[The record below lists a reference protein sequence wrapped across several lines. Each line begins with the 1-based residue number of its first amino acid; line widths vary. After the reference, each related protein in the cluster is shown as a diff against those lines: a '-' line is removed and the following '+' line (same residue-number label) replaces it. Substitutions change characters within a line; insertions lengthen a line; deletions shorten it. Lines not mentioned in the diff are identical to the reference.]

1 MYAIDQDTAGSLGL
15 AERMSF
21 CRNRM
26 ARMLNMPY
34 KFDLSGREI
43 YVQRIES
50 VHIITYYKSDVNPDI
65 HI

>member
-1 MYAIDQDTAGSLGL
+1 
-15 AERMSF
+15 
-21 CRNRM
+21 M
-26 ARMLNMPY
+26 ATMLNMPY